1 MNGLADALRR
11 ILGRGGE
18 DAGCEESLAVLDLV
32 VDAELAGR
40 STADAF
46 PAVAVHLDSCP
57 DCREDY
63 EGLLAVAAA

>member
-1 MNGLADALRR
+1 MNGRPEALRR
-11 ILGRGGE
+11 ILGRAGA
-18 DAGCEESLAVLDLV
+18 DAGCDDSLAVLDLV

-40 STADAF
+40 PAAEAF

-63 EGLLAVAAA
+63 VGLRAIAAA